1 MYNAQR
7 LDDTEYAMH
16 LICKLSKAI
25 NGLTAI
31 TGRAVSW
38 LSLLL
43 VLVVIAVVLSRYF
56 LGIGSIAL
64 QESVTYIHAAIFML
78 GLAFTLQ
85 RGGHVRVDILYRN
98 YSRRRKALVDLVG
111 GVMLLLPVC
120 ILIFVSSWDYVV
132 ASWSIWEASSEN
144 DGIAAIYLLK
154 TLMVIMPV
162 MLGLQG
168 VAEILNSILVLIG
181 DSQRQSTDAQQTI

>member
-1 MYNAQR
+1 MRAISG
-7 LDDTEYAMH
+7 A
-16 LICKLSKAI
+16 SKAI

-43 VLVVIAVVLSRYF
+43 VLVVIAVVLSRYL

-85 RGGHVRVDILYRN
+85 RGGHVRVDIFYRN
-98 YSRRRKALVDLVG
+98 YSQRRKALVDLVG
-111 GVMLLLPVC
+111 GIVLLLPLCV
-120 ILIFVSSWDYVV
+120 LIFISSWDYVA
-132 ASWSIWEASSEN
+132 ASWTILEASSEN

-162 MLGLQG
+162 TLGLQG
-168 VAEILNSILVLIG
+168 IAEILSSILILSG
-181 DSQRQSTDAQQTI
+181 DSQQQATDAKQIV